1 MKYHFITQKMNHYFV
16 WQNFAVKGSQ
26 SKNVVKAPV
35 VTEVTEQLVG
45 LAQPKQWI
53 KVTTQDEVFFA
64 QANHKGIWHLDNPI
78 AQGGTASI
86 VALGAFGKTSKA
98 IEIAV
103 AVPAP
108 SFLDVPVITEQNL
121 WLKGTAEPL
130 SNVVI
135 QHEEAIYQVRAD
147 AEGNWEIENPIYWGG
162 SITLYAEN
170 AQGLISAIIGLAVL
184 PPLPPSVPNIL
195 EDGAYLVG
203 TADINSVVVLRH
215 NGVETRIEV
224 GVDGQWSVPN
234 PIYGVGGY
242 FNLYA
247 ENEYGLKSPE
257 IGLATLAPLP
267 PSTPNIL
274 EKGEYLVGTADPN
287 TTVVISYNDIQ
298 QRVHVNARGEWR
310 VENAAEK
317 IGSMFI
323 TIHAEN
329 NFGMKSATTSFP
341 YFIAGTSVTEKTE
354 FLAGQ
359 AKAGTIVFVAY
370 NDVVERIVVDE
381 SGQWRIENPLYI
393 SGGQVHIWSE
403 NQYGVRSS
411 IEHIYDI
418 LPLIPTAPTIIEN
431 GEYLAGTADANSVVV
446 LRHNGVETRIEVGV
460 DGQWS
465 VLNPIYGVGGSLY
478 LYAENEYGL
487 KSPEIGLA
495 TLPPLPPSVPNILE
509 TGEYLVGTAD
519 ADSVVVLRHNGVE
532 TRIEVNADGHW
543 SVLNPI
549 YGVGGS
555 LYLYAENQFGIK
567 SLEIGLA
574 ALKIIPTSPS
584 VLENTEILAG
594 LADPQHKI
602 IVTSQNEEYVT
613 YSNAEG
619 HWQMENPIKNG
630 GFASIVAEN
639 IYGTKSQPYAVVKLQ
654 IQTLE
659 VHELV
664 DLGGLLTQV
673 EDQRQQVAQEFV
685 AEVDTTL
692 IDLLDSESYFE
703 TILFEQTVSNRV
715 ETSVEISLQRHD
727 PIYDPFTQTQ
737 WVA

>member
-1 MKYHFITQKMNHYFV
+1 MKYHLTTQKLNHYFI
-16 WQNFAVKGSQ
+16 WQNFTVKGSQ

-274 EKGEYLVGTADPN
+274 EKGEYLVGTADPK

-317 IGSMFI
+317 IGFMFI

-431 GEYLAGTADANSVVV
+431 SEYLAGTADANSVVV
-446 LRHNGVETRIEVGV
+446 LRHNGVETRVEVNM
-460 DGQWS
+460 DGQ
-465 VLNPIYGVGGSLY
+465 
-478 LYAENEYGL
+478 
-487 KSPEIGLA
+487 
-495 TLPPLPPSVPNILE
+495 
-509 TGEYLVGTAD
+509 
-519 ADSVVVLRHNGVE
+519 
-532 TRIEVNADGHW
+532 W

-619 HWQMENPIKNG
+619 YWQMENPIKNG

-639 IYGTKSQPYAVVKLQ
+639 TYGTKSQPYAVVKLQ

-659 VHELV
+659 AHELV

-692 IDLLDSESYFE
+692 IDLLDSESHFE
-703 TILFEQTVSNRV
+703 TILFEQTISNRV
-715 ETSVEISLQRHD
+715 ETSAEISPQRHD